1 MKIGY
6 ARVSTDD
13 QKMDLQ
19 RDALT
24 AAGCEKVFTDTASGA
39 KAERPG
45 LADALAFARKG
56 DSLVVWRLDR
66 LGRSL
71 PELVKIVGEL
81 EAAGVGFESTTERIE
96 TSTATGR
103 LVFHLFAAL
112 AEFERRLIVER
123 TMAGLAAA
131 RARGRKGG
139 RPGLPAEKIAAIHA
153 LADSGRGP
161 AEICKAL
168 GIGRSTFYKHAY
180 EPNEKTAQTLRDSD
194 AGIDIHYA
202 KDAADLFAQLGIEE
216 TKGSVYA
223 ALGMD
228 DAEEMAAKAALADQ
242 IQEGIFAGY
251 TSTEDAAKQLDI
263 PLSKLSDLLRG
274 QFRAISEAEMRDYI
288 DRLYHPP
295 VAPTKGKR
303 RRANG
308 DKVA

>member
-39 KAERPG
+39 KVERPG